1 MCRNVPQLNCS
12 ETNADIEDT
21 WKLQLKVEDIIMA
34 GLFSLLAVVTVTTNL
49 LVLASSISINQR
61 LRCPTYLLILSLS
74 VADLSVGLLLLPTR
88 SIELLSHSWTRQF
101 IWCKVTLCLN
111 LFSLSASLLNLL
123 AVTFDRFLAI
133 SYSLM
138 YNTMI
143 TKQRIYVA
151 ITAVWLTA
159 FFMILF
165 PLCGVGI
172 KPSEDYHPQRVCS
185 YGDLLER
192 KYLALFFASIC
203 TVPTMIITVAYF
215 KIFVLARSQE
225 RRIASLQVFVDRGLA
240 QSAVS
245 RGDGLNRE
253 SKAAK
258 TVGTIDSF
266 RSVFR
271 QLLACKQIALWGHLA
286 QAHKVFLDFSHLVL
300 FRQKK
305 PQDWACSQAT
315 DQQTILHAFLGN
327 FESPLTQ

>member
-1 MCRNVPQLNCS
+1 MNCWKDGTVWCFSLKLYKASWKPDSYTMCGNVSQLNCS
-12 ETNADIEDT
+12 ETNADTEDS

-34 GLFSLLAVVTVTTNL
+34 GLFSVLAVVTVTTNL
-49 LVLASSISINQR
+49 LVLASSISMNQR

-74 VADLSVGLLLLPTR
+74 VADLTVGLLLLPTR
-88 SIELLSHSWTRQF
+88 SIELLSYSWTRQF

-143 TKQRIYVA
+143 TKQRMYA
-151 ITAVWLTA
+151 TITAVWLTA
-159 FFMILF
+159 FFIILF

-192 KYLALFFASIC
+192 KYLALFFVSIC

-258 TVGTIDSF
+258 TVGTI
-266 RSVFR
+266 
-271 QLLACKQIALWGHLA
+271 LLDL
-286 QAHKVFLDFSHLVL
+286 FSDNYWPAS
-300 FRQKK
+300 K
-305 PQDWACSQAT
+305 
-315 DQQTILHAFLGN
+315 
-327 FESPLTQ
+327 

>member
-1 MCRNVPQLNCS
+1 
-12 ETNADIEDT
+12 
-21 WKLQLKVEDIIMA
+21 MA

-61 LRCPTYLLILSLS
+61 LRCPTYLLLLSLS
-74 VADLSVGLLLLPTR
+74 VADLTVGLLLLPTR
-88 SIELLSHSWTRQF
+88 SIELLSYSWTRQF

-143 TKQRIYVA
+143 TKQRMYA
-151 ITAVWLTA
+151 TITAVWLTA

-172 KPSEDYHPQRVCS
+172 KPSEDYYPQRVCS

-203 TVPTMIITVAYF
+203 AVPTMIITVAYF

-258 TVGTIDSF
+258 TVGTI
-266 RSVFR
+266 
-271 QLLACKQIALWGHLA
+271 LLDLFSDNYWPASKIAL
-286 QAHKVFLDFSHLVL
+286 
-300 FRQKK
+300 
-305 PQDWACSQAT
+305 
-315 DQQTILHAFLGN
+315 
-327 FESPLTQ
+327 